1 MAKSSVR
8 GRVAILTAALAMGAA
23 PGPSVSMMV
32 KDLTP
37 MIVTF

>member
-1 MAKSSVR
+1 
-8 GRVAILTAALAMGAA
+8 MGAA

-37 MIVTF
+37 MIVTFESRRDGGFSLPPNGR